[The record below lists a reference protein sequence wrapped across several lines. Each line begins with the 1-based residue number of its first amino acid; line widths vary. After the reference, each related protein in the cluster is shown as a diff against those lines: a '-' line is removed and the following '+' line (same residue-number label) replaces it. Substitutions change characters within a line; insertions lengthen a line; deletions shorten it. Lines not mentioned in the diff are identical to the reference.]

1 MGVTTEIFLPIA
13 LFVIMFSLGLGLG
26 PGDFRRIAVQPRDF
40 LVGMVSQQAWILAF
54 ADVFFALT
62 LLFGSL
68 IFMTI
73 LIQKPKAAPPP
84 DAAH

>member
-1 MGVTTEIFLPIA
+1 
-13 LFVIMFSLGLGLG
+13 
-26 PGDFRRIAVQPRDF
+26 
-40 LVGMVSQQAWILAF
+40 MVSQQAWILAF

-68 IFMTI
+68 IFMTV